1 MAFLSVLSPDSA
13 VELASGE
20 ALGADCAV
28 ARVGSWPRLLTLVA
42 ERPATGVVLDS
53 ELLEGEGGADR
64 CESALVELATR
75 FPSLWVVL
83 VARPSID
90 PLTLFRLGRR
100 GIRSLVLARLEVVHL
115 GVVDAIRGAVST
127 STESLVTSAFS
138 AYLPARE
145 NRAVRLALRGAQLG
159 WGADELAVRS
169 GLTRAHM
176 SVRLRAVG
184 LPTAG
189 HLLVWAKLLHA
200 GRWLSDP
207 GRSGESVSRQLD
219 YSSGAAFRRALRN
232 YVGATPGQIRAQGGL
247 APILSSFGT
256 ACGIEP
262 TTTGDRSAA

>member
-1 MAFLSVLSPDSA
+1 MAFLSVLSRDAA
-13 VELASGE
+13 VEQASSE

-28 ARVGSWPRLLTLVA
+28 ARAGSWPRLLALVA

-53 ELLEGEGGADR
+53 ELLKSEGGADR

-100 GIRSLVLARLEVVHL
+100 GIRGLVLARLEDVRL

-127 STESLVTSAFS
+127 STESLVASAFS
-138 AYLPARE
+138 AHFPARE
-145 NRAVRLALRGAQLG
+145 TRAVRLALRGAQLG
-159 WGADELAVRS
+159 WGADELAIRS

-184 LPTAG
+184 LPSAG

-232 YVGATPGQIRAQGGL
+232 YVGATPGEIRAQGGL
-247 APILSSFGT
+247 APILVSFGT
-256 ACGIEP
+256 ACGIQP